1 MKSLSLRGRLT
12 LWCVAVVIAVVALFV
27 VDVLVIQRRI
37 GLRRIDRE
45 LDEIHLQLTNMLREE
60 LNELDAPKLAAEE
73 SQEVIGSA
81 GRPIAI
87 LNGDGTLLATNLDA
101 ATVSV
106 LSSNGPPAPG
116 IRTVNTPGG
125 ALRVHVKPERFE
137 NVSMLLVVAGSLTD
151 LARDQRDIRE
161 AIVLGIPVALV
172 LAAAGGLWLASVGLR
187 PITMMARRAASIP
200 LTGVEDLG
208 PPIRHD
214 ELGQLTSAFNALV
227 ARLRSALQTQRQFM
241 ADASHELR
249 NPLSIIRT
257 ASDVALGREHRDEKE
272 YREALA
278 MTAAQSRHLGALVE
292 DMLVLARA
300 DAGGYPLR
308 PVDFFLD
315 DAIDECQRAVSLL
328 AAERQVTV
336 TTTGPSDVAIR
347 GDRELVR
354 RLLVNLLQNAV
365 QHTPS
370 GGTVSMD
377 VGVDRSHV
385 RIRVVDEGNGIPDAD
400 RSRIFDRFVQLDPS
414 RRTEGAG
421 LGLTIAKWIAEAHGG
436 SVTVEATSPRGTTFC
451 VALPRPA
458 ESAWS
463 DPIHR
468 STEEAGLAEAT
479 SERRQS
485 VMASTRT
492 RRNQS
497 TVQSG

>member
-1 MKSLSLRGRLT
+1 MMSLSLRGRLT
-12 LWCVAVVIAVVALFV
+12 LWCVAVVIAVVALFT

-45 LDEIHLQLTNMLREE
+45 LDETHLQLRNMLSEE
-60 LNELDAPKLAAEE
+60 LHQDRDSPKLAAEE
-73 SQEVIGSA
+73 SQQVFASA
-81 GRPIAI
+81 DRPIAI
-87 LNGDGTLLATNLDA
+87 LSADGTVLATNLDA
-101 ATVSV
+101 AALSL
-106 LSSNGPPAPG
+106 LSSDGPPAPG
-116 IRTVNTPGG
+116 IRTLNPPGG
-125 ALRVHVKPERFE
+125 ALRVHVQSERFDS
-137 NVSMLLVVAGSLTD
+137 VSMQLVVAEPLTD
-151 LARDQRDIRE
+151 LARDQREIRE
-161 AIVLGIPVALV
+161 AIVLGIPVALI
-172 LAAAGGLWLASVGLR
+172 LAAVGGLWLASVGLR

-257 ASDVALGREHRDEKE
+257 TSDVALGREHRDEKE

-278 MTAAQSRHLGALVE
+278 MTAAQSRHLSALVE

-328 AAERQVTV
+328 AADRQVTV
-336 TTTGPSDVAIR
+336 TTSGTNDVAIR
-347 GDRELVR
+347 GDGELVR

-377 VGVDRSHV
+377 VGIDRSNV
-385 RIRVVDEGNGIPDAD
+385 RIRVVDQGNGIPDAD

-436 SVTVEATSPRGTTFC
+436 SITIEATSPRGTTFC
-451 VALPRPA
+451 VALPRRA
-458 ESAWS
+458 ETASS
-463 DPIHR
+463 DPMHLP
-468 STEEAGLAEAT
+468 TEETGLAEAT
-479 SERRQS
+479 
-485 VMASTRT
+485 
-492 RRNQS
+492 
-497 TVQSG
+497 